1 MLTMHAKTEP
11 HLNLDAIKAAHERIK
26 DAIFHTPTRRSD
38 VLSQM
43 TGAEIYLKYENQQRT
58 AAYKER
64 GALNYL
70 LQMDEVSKKRG
81 VIAASAGNHSQG
93 LSYHGTRLGVPVT
106 IVMPTTTPMVKVAK
120 TEGLGGNVVLHGSN
134 YDEAFAHALK
144 LSGEHGLELVHP
156 FDNVK
161 VAAGQG
167 TVAVEM
173 LAAVP
178 DLDVLVIPVGGG
190 GLISG
195 CAVAA
200 KAINPKIRVIGVQS
214 NRYPAFYNFK
224 HHKDVD
230 GGGSTLAE
238 GIAVKMPGELG
249 KWAVEHFVDDVRI
262 VNEAVIESAIAL
274 LLDAEKTV
282 VEGAGASGL
291 ATVLPAAFG
300 GKPRAEFAG
309 KKVGIILTGGN
320 IDPRLLAN
328 VILGNL
334 ARTGKL
340 GRIAIRITDEVGQL
354 GKIIDI
360 FTECRANIIEIAH
373 QRIFGGALA
382 KDLAT
387 EIEYEVRDVAGGELL
402 VERLLDAG
410 YSFDRV
416 LVSGERRRAYRKGE
430 KPNGNAR

>member
-1 MLTMHAKTEP
+1 MLTSQTKTEP
-11 HLNLDAIKAAHERIK
+11 NLNLDLIKAAHERIK
-26 DAIFHTPTRRSD
+26 GAIFHTPTRRSE
-38 VLSQM
+38 VLSQI

-70 LQMDEVSKKRG
+70 LLMDEESRQRG

-106 IVMPTTTPMVKVAK
+106 IVMPTTTQMVKVAK
-120 TEGLGGNVVLHGSN
+120 TEGLGGQVVL
-134 YDEAFAHALK
+134 Y
-144 LSGEHGLELVHP
+144 GERFDDAQAYAIQQSKERGLTFVPP
-156 FDNVK
+156 FDDAI

-173 LAAVP
+173 LEAVP

-200 KAINPKIRVIGVQS
+200 KAINPNIRVIGVQS
-214 NRYPAFYNFK
+214 NRYPAFYNYK

-238 GIAVKMPGELG
+238 GIAVKYPGELG
-249 KWAVEHFVDDVRI
+249 KWAVENFVDDVRI

-282 VEGAGASGL
+282 VEGAGAAGL

-300 GKPRAEFAG
+300 GKPRSEFAG

-354 GKIIDI
+354 GKIIQI

-387 EIEYEVRDVAGGELL
+387 EIEYEVRDVAGGEML